1 VLAAPA
7 HSPAIV
13 SVPPGRYRGGGV
25 LAGMAPGSRRPAA
38 GGGCCGAA
46 VTMTGPAARSH
57 PLAVCS
63 ARHAGAGT
71 AGSGVR
77 ASASCDIQGASRRAY
92 RASSAISAV
101 VTGGEVI
108 TGAQGGE
115 PAPVPAAV
123 RWVCSRS
130 RPAAR

>member
-1 VLAAPA
+1 MLAAPA
-7 HSPAIV
+7 HSPATV
-13 SVPPGRYRGGGV
+13 SVPPIRCRGGGV
-25 LAGMAPGSRRPAA
+25 LAGTAPSSLRLVVAA
-38 GGGCCGAA
+38 GCGRAA
-46 VTMTGPAARSH
+46 VAIAGPAAHSH

-71 AGSGVR
+71 AESGVR
-77 ASASCDIQGASRRAY
+77 ASASCDIQGASRCAY
-92 RASSAISAV
+92 RASSAIRAV

-108 TGAQGGE
+108 TGAQGDE
-115 PAPVPAAV
+115 PAPAPAGV